1 MSMLENISI
10 CYAKVEILISF
21 HDFFLSLL
29 TGRKLTTLVDIF
41 VEEKRR
47 GRIISP
53 EYLTKVPCGFE
64 VTELVLKQILVCH
77 ADTKR
82 KLLGQNFS
90 NNTNEVDFNA
100 EAKLYVQMC
109 RRWSKIHPEVK
120 LTMKQMI
127 SIHHMLNFEPG
138 KDDPSPG
145 MKFPFPEAKNTKISR
160 KKT

>member
-1 MSMLENISI
+1 MISRI
-10 CYAKVEILISF
+10 
-21 HDFFLSLL
+21 FFSSLL

-90 NNTNEVDFNA
+90 SNEVDFNA
-100 EAKLYVQMC
+100 EAKL
-109 RRWSKIHPEVK
+109 
-120 LTMKQMI
+120 
-127 SIHHMLNFEPG
+127 
-138 KDDPSPG
+138 
-145 MKFPFPEAKNTKISR
+145 
-160 KKT
+160 